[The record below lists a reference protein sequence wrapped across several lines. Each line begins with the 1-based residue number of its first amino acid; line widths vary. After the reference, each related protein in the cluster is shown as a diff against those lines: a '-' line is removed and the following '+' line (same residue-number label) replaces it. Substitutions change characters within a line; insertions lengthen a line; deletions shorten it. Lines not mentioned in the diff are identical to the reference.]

1 MKISKVEFWNS
12 PMLWTIVLKT
22 ISKISRHVENHV
34 KNFKACWNIV
44 FKMHYRFQ
52 HVLKFSFQHALQ
64 ISTCAEIFKMPF
76 KMFSTHFKHKNSPM
90 VWTMLKTVE
99 NHVKYFKVCW
109 KPCWKFQGMLKT
121 MSKISKCV
129 KNHHDMTAMWPFP
142 SILKHNRVIKIKSD
156 IINEDYRS
164 LWCYMWSVIEI
175 LCGLEEKI
183 GPACMQLLHN
193 VHATENFQI
202 QPCCELLFLSNWVN
216 LLSIFTSCEKL
227 RAFKRNPCL
236 GTDIWCLGDE

>member
-12 PMLWTIVLKT
+12 LSYEPLWTIVLKT

-52 HVLKFSFQHALQ
+52 HMLKFSFQHALQ
-64 ISTCAEIFKMPF
+64 ISTCMRQKSPLCDPF
-76 KMFSTHFKHKNSPM
+76 HQFWN
-90 VWTMLKTVE
+90 
-99 NHVKYFKVCW
+99 
-109 KPCWKFQGMLKT
+109 
-121 MSKISKCV
+121 II
-129 KNHHDMTAMWPFP
+129 A
-142 SILKHNRVIKIKSD
+142 VIKIKSD

-183 GPACMQLLHN
+183 GPDCMQLLHN
-193 VHATENFQI
+193 MHATENFKFT
-202 QPCCELLFLSNWVN
+202 LAVNFLYFLSNWLN
-216 LLSIFTSCEKL
+216 LLGIFTSCEKL
-227 RAFKRNPCL
+227 RAFKRNPCFWNRYL
-236 GTDIWCLGDE
+236 MPWRWIIQLLWECWKVFLKFFRCKYGRNKKKKGNFKQWFNVFLLIVEVSKGYESKA